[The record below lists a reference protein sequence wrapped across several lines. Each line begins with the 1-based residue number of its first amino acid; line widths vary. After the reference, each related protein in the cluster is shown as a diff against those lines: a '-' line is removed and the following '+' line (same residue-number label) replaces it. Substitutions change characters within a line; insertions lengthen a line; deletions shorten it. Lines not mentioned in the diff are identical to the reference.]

1 MKLLLTFLTI
11 ALFSFGANA
20 EYNKKFTA
28 EKCQAIYDAMSDKL
42 NTESMYYYVEFGLT
56 EYGGNYINQQKNF
69 IEQTINMI
77 GGLSNAYQTFCKD

>member
-1 MKLLLTFLTI
+1 
-11 ALFSFGANA
+11 
-20 EYNKKFTA
+20 
-28 EKCQAIYDAMSDKL
+28 MSDKL